1 MLTLHYKTTVMQPNL
16 AVVIIVVVAAAA
28 LIGFLV
34 YQNMKDEKE
43 FEHDADTPVN
53 KPHRGNDEER
63 V

>member
-1 MLTLHYKTTVMQPNL
+1 MQLSPTVIGI
-16 AVVIIVVVAAAA
+16 AIAATA
-28 LIGFLV
+28 LIAFLV
-34 YQNMKDEKE
+34 YQNLKDEKE

>member
-1 MLTLHYKTTVMQPNL
+1 MQPNL

-28 LIGFLV
+28 LVGFLV
-34 YQNMKDEKE
+34 YQNMKDEKD